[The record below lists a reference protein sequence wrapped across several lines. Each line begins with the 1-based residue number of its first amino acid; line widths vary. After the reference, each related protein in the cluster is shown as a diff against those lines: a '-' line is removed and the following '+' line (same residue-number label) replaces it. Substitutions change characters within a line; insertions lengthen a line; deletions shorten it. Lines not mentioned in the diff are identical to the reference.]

1 MFQLTFYR
9 YIDNQLLE
17 YVFIDICKRV
27 KVRLK
32 RFIDNRVR
40 TKKIVNLRQEREFCS
55 NLV

>member
-1 MFQLTFYR
+1 MLQLTFYR
-9 YIDNQLLE
+9 YIDNLFLE
-17 YVFIDICKRV
+17 YVLIDICKRV
-27 KVRLK
+27 TVKLK